1 LEESKGSK
9 QGEKMQETAVSTPR
23 DLFNACSVLFG
34 TDVTVSADFLKYL
47 KVPGLKAAYRKRA
60 FETHPDRAAALA
72 EPALSLE
79 ERFKEV
85 TLAYDQLSAFIESP
99 RKYSLWNYSF
109 QRTAKPD
116 STGRNRRTH
125 DHKSPGNDYRHS
137 RSHGLREHFWQ
148 GNLPKTKLFLG
159 RYLYYGRIIS
169 MRSLIEAIVWQK
181 RQRPMV
187 GSIAA
192 QWDWLTQ
199 DDIRSILT
207 LRNPGEKFC
216 ECALRCGY
224 IRSYQQSLLLVRQ
237 QMLQPRIGS
246 FFINLNIV
254 TPLEMEYIVDQMRL
268 HNRKYWRT

>member
-1 LEESKGSK
+1 
-9 QGEKMQETAVSTPR
+9 MQENAVSTPT

-34 TDVTVSADFLKYL
+34 SGVAVSADFLKYL

-60 FETHPDRAAALA
+60 FETHPDRAATLA

-85 TLAYDQLSAFIESP
+85 TLAYERLSTFIESP
-99 RKYSLWNYSF
+99 WKYSLWNYSF
-109 QRTAKPD
+109 PKTAKHD
-116 STGRNRRTH
+116 SAARNRRTYGGQ
-125 DHKSPGNDYRHS
+125 DQRSPGNECRHS
-137 RSHGLREHFWQ
+137 RSHGFREHFWQ

-159 RYLYYGRIIS
+159 RFLYYNHIIS

-187 GSIAA
+187 GNIAV

-199 DDIRSILT
+199 DDIRSILNM
-207 LRNPGEKFC
+207 RNPGEKFC
-216 ECALRCGY
+216 ESALRCGY
-224 IRSYQQSLLLVRQ
+224 ISSYQQSILLVRQ
-237 QMLQPRIGS
+237 QMLQPRIGNY
-246 FFINLNIV
+246 FINQNIV
-254 TPLEMEYIVDQMRL
+254 TPQEMEYIVDQLRL

>member
-1 LEESKGSK
+1 
-9 QGEKMQETAVSTPR
+9 MQETAVYTPT

-34 TDVTVSADFLKYL
+34 TNVNVSANFLKYL

-60 FETHPDRAAALA
+60 FETHPDRAMTLA
-72 EPALSLE
+72 ESPLSLE

-85 TLAYDQLSAFIESP
+85 TLAYEQLSAFIESP
-99 RKYSLWNYSF
+99 WKYSLWNYAF
-109 QRTAKPD
+109 QRTVRPD
-116 STGRNRRTH
+116 SAGRNRRTH

-137 RSHGLREHFWQ
+137 RSHGSREHFWQ

-159 RYLYYGRIIS
+159 RYLYYNRIIS

-187 GSIAA
+187 GNIAV

-199 DDIRSILT
+199 NDISSILT
-207 LRNPGEKFC
+207 MRNPGEKFC

-224 IRSYQQSLLLVRQ
+224 LNPYQQSILLVRQ
-237 QMLQPRIGS
+237 QMLQPRIGNY
-246 FFINLNIV
+246 FINQNIV
-254 TPLEMEYIVDQMRL
+254 TLQEMEYIVDQMRL

>member
-1 LEESKGSK
+1 
-9 QGEKMQETAVSTPR
+9 MQEPAISAPT
-23 DLFNACSVLFG
+23 DLFNACAVLFG
-34 TDVTVSADFLKYL
+34 TDVNVSTDFLKYL

-60 FETHPDRAAALA
+60 FETHPDRAATLA
-72 EPALSLE
+72 EPALRLE

-85 TLAYDQLSAFIESP
+85 TLAYEQLSAFIESP
-99 RKYSLWNYSF
+99 RKYSLWNYAF
-109 QRTAKPD
+109 QRTATPD
-116 STGRNRRTH
+116 STGKTRRTYGTQ
-125 DHKSPGNDYRHS
+125 DQRSPGKDYRHS
-137 RSHGLREHFWQ
+137 RSHGIREHFWQ

-159 RYLYYGRIIS
+159 RYLYYSRIIS

-187 GSIAA
+187 GNIAI

-207 LRNPGEKFC
+207 MRSPGEKFC

-224 IRSYQQSLLLVRQ
+224 MSPYQQSILLVRQ

-246 FFINLNIV
+246 YFINQNIV
-254 TPLEMEYIVDQMRL
+254 TLQEMEYVVDQLRS

>member
-1 LEESKGSK
+1 
-9 QGEKMQETAVSTPR
+9 MQETAVSTPT

-34 TDVTVSADFLKYL
+34 TNVNVSADFLKYL
-47 KVPGLKAAYRKRA
+47 KVPGLKAAYRKKA
-60 FETHPDRAAALA
+60 FETHPDRAMALA
-72 EPALSLE
+72 ESPLSLE

-85 TLAYDQLSAFIESP
+85 TLAYEQLSAFIESP
-99 RKYSLWNYSF
+99 WKHSLWNYAF
-109 QRTAKPD
+109 QRTASPD
-116 STGRNRRTH
+116 STMRYRKTH
-125 DHKSPGNDYRHS
+125 DQGSSGNGCRHS

-159 RYLYYGRIIS
+159 RYLYYSRIIS

-187 GSIAA
+187 GSIAV

-199 DDIRSILT
+199 DNIRSILT

-216 ECALRCGY
+216 ECALRYGY
-224 IRSYQQSLLLVRQ
+224 LSPYQQSILLVRQ

-246 FFINLNIV
+246 YFIDQNIV
-254 TPLEMEYIVDQMRL
+254 TPQKMEYIVNQLRL
-268 HNRKYWRT
+268 HNRKYRRT